1 MNAPKLT
8 FKQIEAFRS
17 VMVNGSVVGA
27 AKLMNLTQPSV
38 SRTIALLEIRLGYPL
53 FVRRGRR
60 LLPTPQAEALYGEVE
75 HLHSSLERIA
85 QVALDIGRHRAGAL
99 RVATLPALSQGLVPR
114 VVARFMSTRPEVT
127 VVVQSMPSPQIAELV
142 STRQLD
148 VGFIET
154 PLARA
159 STVVEPLPPCRM
171 VALMPAD
178 HRLARSG
185 RASIKD
191 LDGERMVM
199 ISHGSVVRQQVEEA
213 FARAGAAPRMVVE
226 TPSSVIACDL
236 VAEGAGVAIVGRW
249 TAGAFAR
256 RGVTVCELEEYLESP
271 CAIIYPQLV
280 TRMPLADAFA
290 AEFRQ
295 ELAKIK
301 NGN

>member
-60 LLPTPQAEALYGEVE
+60 LLPTPQADALYREVD
-75 HLHSSLERIA
+75 HLYGGLERIA
-85 QVALDIGRHRAGAL
+85 QVAMDIGRQRAGAL
-99 RVATLPALSQGLVPR
+99 RVATMPALSQGLVPR
-114 VVARFMSTRPEVT
+114 VVGRFMSTRPEVT
-127 VVVQSMPSPQIAELV
+127 VVVQSMQSPQIAELV

-159 STVVEPLPPCRM
+159 ATVIEPLPPCRM
-171 VALMPAD
+171 VALVPAD
-178 HRLARSG
+178 HRLAR
-185 RASIKD
+185 RRRISIKD

-199 ISHGSVVRQQVEEA
+199 ISRGSVLRQQVEEA
-213 FARAGAAPRMVVE
+213 FAKVGAAPRVVIE
-226 TPSSVIACDL
+226 TPSSVIACVL

-249 TAGAFAR
+249 AAGPFAPS
-256 RGVTVCELEEYLESP
+256 GVTVCELEEYLASP
-271 CAIIYPQLV
+271 SAIIYPQLV
-280 TRMPLADAFA
+280 ARMPLADAFA

-295 ELAKIK
+295 ELAKIEA
-301 NGN
+301 GS